1 MTLPAGP
8 QPCLSCRE
16 RAAQCRG
23 LCVPCSNRLAVAV
36 RHGATTWAALEAAG
50 QALLAKRSA
59 RFLRPE
65 EGR

>member
-1 MTLPAGP
+1 VTLPAGP
-8 QPCLSCRE
+8 PPCRSCRE
-16 RAAQCRG
+16 RAAPCRG
-23 LCVPCSNRLAVAV
+23 LCVPCPNRLAVAV